1 MKPLV
6 ARIGFCLFCFLLV
19 LAALGCGGTPDD
31 VGIVPE
37 ATLTPVVAEEI
48 PEEIV
53 NPVPSE
59 TAVATETPVLSAPT
73 EVEVLSAPAE
83 VQVLSIQIV
92 ESRPHASDAF
102 TQGFEFFEGK
112 LFESRGLYGESG
124 VSEINPSNGEL
135 MRWLPL
141 ENQFFGEGLTV
152 VGDTLIQLTWRNGV
166 ANVID
171 IDSFT
176 IVDVFNFEGEGWGLC
191 FDGEVLYMSDGSSR
205 LTIRDPRSFLIVDE
219 ITVTRD
225 GVPVTKINELEC
237 VGEDIYANVWRTND
251 ILVIDR
257 SSGNVRAAINAS
269 GLLTVEESESADVLN
284 GIAYLEES
292 GTFLITGKL
301 WPVMFEVT
309 FE

>member
-19 LAALGCGGTPDD
+19 LAALGCGGTPND
-31 VGIVPE
+31 VEIVPE
-37 ATLTPVVAEEI
+37 VTLPPVAAQEP
-48 PEEIV
+48 PEEIIT
-53 NPVPSE
+53 PVPSE
-59 TAVATETPVLSAPT
+59 TAVATETPVLSA
-73 EVEVLSAPAE
+73 LDE
-83 VQVLSIQIV
+83 VQVLSIQIL
-92 ESRPHASDAF
+92 ERRPHNSDAF

-152 VGDTLIQLTWRNGV
+152 VGDTLIQLTWRNGI

-176 IVDVFNFEGEGWGLC
+176 IVDVLNFEGEGWGVC
-191 FDGEVLYMSDGSSR
+191 FDGEVLYMSDGSNR
-205 LTIRDPRSFLIVDE
+205 LTIRDPGSFLIVDE

-237 VGEDIYANVWRTND
+237 VGEDIYANVWKTND

-257 SSGNVRAAINAS
+257 SSGNVRAVINAS
-269 GLLTVEESESADVLN
+269 GLLTVEESESADALN
-284 GIAYLEES
+284 GIAYLEET

-301 WPVMFEVT
+301 WPAMFEVD

>member
-6 ARIGFCLFCFLLV
+6 AHIGFCLFCFLLV
-19 LAALGCGGTPDD
+19 LAALGCGGTPND
-31 VGIVPE
+31 VEIVPE
-37 ATLTPVVAEEI
+37 ATLTPVIAEGI

-59 TAVATETPVLSAPT
+59 TAVATETPVLSAPD
-73 EVEVLSAPAE
+73 E
-83 VQVLSIQIV
+83 VQVLSIQIL
-92 ESRPHASDAF
+92 ERRPHNSDAF

-166 ANVID
+166 ANVIN

-205 LTIRDPRSFLIVDE
+205 LTIRDPGSFLIVDE